1 MHKRATVPAENCIFL
16 EPCSRK
22 RLGQFVRTVHVA
34 ATGIPYI
41 LHKDVE
47 FFIKSSSGAHLRLV
61 SAYRNA
67 RACNFCETADKSD
80 GHLVY
85 GGVYHHDLIFRTAA
99 RNQSALACP
108 DVLFKNLRIDKIVI
122 VTCRNAVPLSVE
134 PYARI
139 GILSV

>member
-22 RLGQFVRTVHVA
+22 RLGQSVRTVHVA
-34 ATGIPYI
+34 ATGIPNI
-41 LHKDVE
+41 LHKNVE
-47 FFIKSSSGAHLRLV
+47 FFIKSSSGAHQRPV
-61 SAYRNA
+61 STDRDAGTGEL
-67 RACNFCETADKSD
+67 CETAYQSY

-99 RNQSALACP
+99 GNQFSTVCLEF
-108 DVLFKNLRIDKIVI
+108 LFQNLRIDKIVI
-122 VTCRNAVPLSVE
+122 VTCRNAVTLSVE